1 MKIIRREFL
10 FLSGITVAVP
20 AMSKFARAQTQA
32 GPKLTQVLRK
42 DLENQG
48 QLVQE
53 TVVSVVEFGPGTPR
67 AALVLDRKNSPP
79 FSPPPPPFLRF
90 PIGDRRGPRIRASVN
105 KRPVT
110 RAQALT
116 NATLAAAGLLHRR
129 SPTAPCS
136 KGALAAHRR
145 KLAAFS
151 ALGGDCGSQ
160 RGPGSVIIL
169 RTISRSAF
177 TNAIRRFGSSPLRA
191 CAGALGGGL
200 EAGLDVLA
208 FCFRRFMLFTIR

>member
-67 AALVLDRKNSPP
+67 AALVLDRKKLAA
-79 FSPPPPPFLRF
+79 FSAAAGRFLRF
-90 PIGDRRGPRIRASVN
+90 PIGDRRGTRMRASVS

-151 ALGGDCGSQ
+151 ALGGGCRSP
-160 RGPGSVIIL
+160 RGPRSGLIFRTGS
-169 RTISRSAF
+169 
-177 TNAIRRFGSSPLRA
+177 RA
-191 CAGALGGGL
+191 ALTTAPGRL
-200 EAGLDVLA
+200 V
-208 FCFRRFMLFTIR
+208 